1 VRVTDEQL
9 KEVEYEQQRN
19 KSLEENKRKLALVL
33 QTKYA
38 VSEQFNASQPQKKWY
53 VAFNTFLFSLK
64 EANVASAPTYLCRHP
79 LPHLK
84 VQLKDVF

>member
-19 KSLEENKRKLALVL
+19 KSLEENKRKLASVL

-38 VSEQFNASQPQKKWY
+38 VSEQFNASQPQKK
-53 VAFNTFLFSLK
+53 NGM
-64 EANVASAPTYLCRHP
+64 
-79 LPHLK
+79 
-84 VQLKDVF
+84 